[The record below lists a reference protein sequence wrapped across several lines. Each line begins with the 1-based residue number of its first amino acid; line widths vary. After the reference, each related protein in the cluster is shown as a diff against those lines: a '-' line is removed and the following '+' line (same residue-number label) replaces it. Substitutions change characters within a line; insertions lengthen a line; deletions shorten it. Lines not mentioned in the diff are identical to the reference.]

1 MNEHTVFPPQTLARP
16 LAARVADLAA
26 PVERVDSPTIPESVI
41 QRAVAA
47 MRDGHTHYTDRPG
60 ILGLRT
66 IAVDKLGRQYGIE
79 MSPDEVTITC
89 GATEARFVAL
99 KQLARSGTAVLC
111 AGEGEAI
118 VNAAKLLGVE
128 IVGTRSAAP
137 LPDNISI
144 LYLTPADDRAAID
157 SLLEA
162 AVQNGWWV
170 IWDTA
175 DGITGDFH
183 PAQNPALAAKTITI
197 GSFSREMPGWRVGWM
212 AGSQMANKLRAFK
225 QSMTIC
231 TTSVSQWAALGLH
244 ESEG

>member
-1 MNEHTVFPPQTLARP
+1 MNDVTPPQTLARP
-16 LAARVADLAA
+16 LAARVADLPEPTHQTDN
-26 PVERVDSPTIPESVI
+26 PVLPEAVI
-41 QRAVAA
+41 TRAVQA
-47 MRDGHTHYTDRPG
+47 MNEGHTHYTDRPG
-60 ILGLRT
+60 ILPLRT
-66 IAVDKLGRQYGIE
+66 FAVDLLGKQYGIE

-99 KQLARSGTAVLC
+99 KQLAKLGTSVLC
-111 AGEGEAI
+111 AGDGEAI
-118 VNAAKLLGVE
+118 KSAAQLLGVDV
-128 IVGTRSAAP
+128 VGAQ
-137 LPDNISI
+137 SI
-144 LYLTPADDRAAID
+144 GSENVSIFYLTPNDDR
-157 SLLEA
+157 SLLETA
-162 AVQNGWWV
+162 AQNGWWILYDV
-170 IWDTA
+170 S

-197 GSFSREMPGWRVGWM
+197 GSLSKELPGWRVGWM